1 MTVRGT
7 VHVSP
12 SDFAILYPHICSL
25 LLKTTANEKRAL
37 DLHIAPILEFLG
49 LLIPQQT
56 ALTSHAFSNERLLQ
70 QEPSP
75 LERIPSA
82 KKLQPNAK
90 FTAAR
95 LKIKH
100 ETMWRTAPHLA
111 RKLWK
116 EKIVDEGGKPGDE
129 VWVHNRPHPDEITR
143 YLSKCAEDIR
153 DDALKNKI
161 KNGVPGIKTDGVP
174 PDDAGGGL
182 PMDGE
187 TPSASSEKSKS

>member
-1 MTVRGT
+1 
-7 VHVSP
+7 
-12 SDFAILYPHICSL
+12 
-25 LLKTTANEKRAL
+25 
-37 DLHIAPILEFLG
+37 
-49 LLIPQQT
+49 
-56 ALTSHAFSNERLLQ
+56 
-70 QEPSP
+70 
-75 LERIPSA
+75 
-82 KKLQPNAK
+82 
-90 FTAAR
+90 
-95 LKIKH
+95 
-100 ETMWRTAPHLA
+100 LA